1 MGTVTDLIK
10 KGDFANAMSEA
21 SAVMNGNDDIQKAL
35 KDCQAKQKALAD
47 AVAAALAIADG
58 R

>member
-1 MGTVTDLIK
+1 MKTITSAIND
-10 KGDFANAMSEA
+10 GDFSGAIAIMSYVAPGDTKMET
-21 SAVMNGNDDIQKAL
+21 AL
-35 KDCQAKQKALAD
+35 ETCQAKAKDLAD